1 MSLRQVNRR
10 GSFSWRSSCPFNLG
24 GQAGSDLSACL
35 RITLNEDRQVEL
47 ALLIPPAGLVFA
59 LNYFAATCRHFLPF
73 RSLRRRRRIDSSRR
87 VAARCSLRRG
97 PFLEWQRL
105 PRRFSMIPGYARRRC
120 EDALRLSP
128 GTYQSG
134 GVLFSTQSF
143 ERFEITVREP
153 CTIAA
158 ISDRQSE
165 VWRLRADFEN
175 PLVSP
180 AKLTW

>member
-24 GQAGSDLSACL
+24 GQAGSDLSPCL

-105 PRRFSMIPGYARRRC
+105 PRRFSLIPGYARRRC

-134 GVLFSTQSF
+134 AARCSLRSRSSGSRS
-143 ERFEITVREP
+143 RFE
-153 CTIAA
+153 
-158 ISDRQSE
+158 S
-165 VWRLRADFEN
+165 RARSPQF
-175 PLVSP
+175 LIVSL
-180 AKLTW
+180 KSGG